1 MTDTVWT
8 LFDRLDC
15 QEVMNRYAAS
25 IDLYDWARLGTVFG
39 VSPSLMVVTMLTV
52 LRVRALAGR

>member
-1 MTDTVWT
+1 
-8 LFDRLDC
+8 
-15 QEVMNRYAAS
+15 S
-25 IDLYDWARLGTVFG
+25 IDLCDWARLGTVFG